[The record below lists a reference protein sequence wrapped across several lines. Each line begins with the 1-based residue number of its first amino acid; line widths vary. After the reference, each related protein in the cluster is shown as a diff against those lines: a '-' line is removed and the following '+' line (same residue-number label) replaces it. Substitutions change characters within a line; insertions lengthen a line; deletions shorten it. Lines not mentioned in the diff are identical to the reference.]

1 MSSDPRLVRLRSLI
15 AELGPKLDLDLAI
28 RLWDGEAIPLGP
40 RWSGDL
46 AIAVRDPIAVTRLL
60 RRPRLPMLIDLLAEG
75 MVEIEGGTLL
85 DLAERRGERGTR
97 GLARGVSK
105 LAALRALLPFLLG
118 PGASAGVHAY
128 GGEQKARAGEGRDD
142 KAQVQ
147 FHYDLSNAFYA
158 LFLDPEMV
166 YSCAYFP
173 DWQADLATA
182 QKAKLEMICRKL
194 RLVPGER
201 LLDIGCGWG
210 GLVCHAAQHH
220 GVRAHGVTLS
230 QAQFDFATEKVRRLG
245 LQDRVTIEL
254 RDFRSLAGMEFD
266 KVASIGMFEHVGLD
280 NRDDYFRHIRSLL
293 RPRGIYLHHAIA
305 RPMKRTERE
314 FRKKRPEFA
323 ALVDYIFPGGELDHV
338 GGTTDA
344 MERNGFEV
352 HDTEGWREHYGRTC
366 RLWTERLHANRAAA
380 EAEVGAAKTRIWLV
394 YLAGCALA
402 FERGSV
408 GIFQTVATKK
418 ARGASGLPPTRGD
431 LYAAPIAGARSEA
444 CPGRESASRAG

>member
-1 MSSDPRLVRLRSLI
+1 MPADSRLAALRRLI
-15 AELGPKLDLDLAI
+15 ADLGAKLDLDLAI

-60 RRPRLPMLIDLLAEG
+60 RRPRLPTLIDLLAEG
-75 MVEIEGGTLL
+75 LVEIEGGTLL
-85 DLAERRGERGTR
+85 DLAARRGEKGTR
-97 GLARGVSK
+97 GLLRGVSK
-105 LAALRALLPFLLG
+105 IGAAKAVLPFLFG
-118 PGASAGVHAY
+118 PGASAGAHAY
-128 GGEQKARAGEGRDD
+128 AGEQKAKAGEGRDD

-147 FHYDLSNAFYA
+147 FHYDLSNEFYA

-166 YSCAYFP
+166 YSCAYYP
-173 DWQADLATA
+173 DWSDSLATA

-194 RLVPGER
+194 RLAPGER
-201 LLDIGCGWG
+201 FLDIGCGWG

-220 GVRAHGVTLS
+220 GVKAHGVTLS
-230 QAQFDFATEKVRRLG
+230 QAQFDFATAKVKRLG
-245 LQDRVTIEL
+245 LEDRVTIEL
-254 RDFRSLAGMEFD
+254 RDFRSLKDMEFD
-266 KVASIGMFEHVGLD
+266 KMASIGMFEHVGLD
-280 NRDDYFRHIRSLL
+280 NRDGYFSHIKSLL

-305 RPMKRTERE
+305 RPMKRNERE

-323 ALVDYIFPGGELDHV
+323 ALVNYIFPGGELDHI

-344 MERNGFEV
+344 MERNGFEI

-366 RLWTERLHANRAAA
+366 RLWTENLQANRAEA
-380 EAEVGAAKTRIWLV
+380 EAMVGAAKTRIWLV

-408 GIFQTVATKK
+408 NIFQTVATKR

-431 LYAAPIAGARSEA
+431 LYAEPIV
-444 CPGRESASRAG
+444 